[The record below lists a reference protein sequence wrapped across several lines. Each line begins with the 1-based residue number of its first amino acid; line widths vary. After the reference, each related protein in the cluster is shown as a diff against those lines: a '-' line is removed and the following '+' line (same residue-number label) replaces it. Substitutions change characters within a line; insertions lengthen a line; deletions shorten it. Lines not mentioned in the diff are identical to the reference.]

1 MTVKQALAAG
11 RPVVATPAGGVP
23 WLVQNGVT
31 GLVVPFRDPER
42 MAMAF
47 RRLLDDAELRRWM
60 GERGR
65 AEARGRFHASV
76 VARRT
81 LGVYRLLLGRA

>member
-1 MTVKQALAAG
+1 
-11 RPVVATPAGGVP
+11 
-23 WLVQNGVT
+23 VT
-31 GLVVPFRDPER
+31 GFVVPFRDPEQ

-65 AEARGRFHASV
+65 AQARERFHASA
-76 VARRT
+76 VARKT
-81 LGVYRLLLGRA
+81 LEVYRRLLGEG